1 MLKHIPLLLLFLSIT
16 SSGFGQTMPKNSIYT
31 EVQINLN
38 NGERWMITAEM
49 RKELDKIFKVI
60 DARET
65 TYKTSGK
72 RLAKKL
78 MGMTEDLIDVCSF
91 EGQGH
96 TEFHK
101 WLNPFWDLLEM
112 LRDELFK
119 EDEQEI
125 WKDIQYARQ
134 LCDVYFE

>member
-1 MLKHIPLLLLFLSIT
+1 
-16 SSGFGQTMPKNSIYT
+16 MPKNSIYK
-31 EVQINLN
+31 EVVIESN
-38 NGERWMITAEM
+38 NGDKWLITADM

-60 DARET
+60 DSRDN

-72 RLAKKL
+72 KLAKKL
-78 MGMTEDLIDVCSF
+78 MGKTEKLIEICSF

-96 TEFHK
+96 AEFHK

-125 WKDIQYARQ
+125 WNDLRYARV
-134 LCDVYFE
+134 LCDNYFE